1 MSPKKKVNL
10 QPVVCE
16 EELWPNY
23 FRRFVARY
31 ADGPR
36 WPVCLVAL
44 LWIAERYENDIRY
57 LDLRL
62 STPGNDDAEIADV
75 WDSPGEF
82 PAGHKETR
90 FNDTFEDQWCKAVQE
105 IRESIKQGEL
115 PCDNDGI
122 RRDDAVRWLRA
133 QGVEVDPTVPDA
145 APAAAREAKP
155 ESPHNAGRRPVYSL
169 KKDDMV
175 WAAWRHGRYQ
185 GYAAFLAENPQP
197 VPYDTVEGMRKLA
210 ARMKQRRKNA
220 GDGD

>member
-1 MSPKKKVNL
+1 MSPEKKVNL

-44 LWIAERYENDIRY
+44 LWIAERFENDIRF

-62 STPGNDDAEIADV
+62 SDPGNDDAEIADV
-75 WDSPGEF
+75 WNSPGEF
-82 PAGHKETR
+82 PKGHKETR

-105 IRESIKQGEL
+105 IKSRKKKEL
-115 PCDNDGI
+115 PRNKKGI
-122 RRDDAVRWLRA
+122 RRDDAVRWLRG

-145 APAAAREAKP
+145 APAPAKEAKP
-155 ESPHNAGRRPVYSL
+155 EKLHTAGRRPVYDL
-169 KKDDMV
+169 RKDNVV
-175 WAAWRHGRYQ
+175 WAAWKEGGYQ
-185 GYAAFLAENPQP
+185 SYAAFLAENPQSA
-197 VPYDTVEGMRKLA
+197 PYDTVEGMRKLA
-210 ARMKQRRKNA
+210 ARVKQRNKNA
-220 GDGD
+220 DCGD